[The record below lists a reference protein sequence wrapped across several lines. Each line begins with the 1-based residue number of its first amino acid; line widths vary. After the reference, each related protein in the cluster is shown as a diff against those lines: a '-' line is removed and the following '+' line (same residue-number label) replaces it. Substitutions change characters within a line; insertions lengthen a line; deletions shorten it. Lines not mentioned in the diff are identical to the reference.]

1 MNAAT
6 LLTRLYPPPVR
17 DRWGDDISHEVSASG
32 IRSWPDTLAGA
43 ARLWLHPG
51 DWPETFAGQTRRVL
65 TVALFALTAA
75 TGLLLRSAEPST
87 TLTADI
93 RHPATSL
100 WLVPLLLGIVLAA
113 PLPPLSGA
121 ALRNLAADA
130 LRTLAAPT
138 AAVVALC
145 LTAWSGIAE
154 HLTGFAGTAAVTYYW
169 LTLGFVA
176 LRLCVLVARI
186 SRTATL
192 PTTRRLST
200 ALLHIGTA
208 LALAASQNLLAAV
221 RTALRPGSLT
231 ETLALGFLAATAI
244 SVGHDLRQQRA

>member
-6 LLTRLYPPPVR
+6 LLIRLYPPAVR
-17 DRWGDDISHEVSASG
+17 ERWGEDISHEVSASG

-51 DWPETFAGQTRRVL
+51 DWPETFTGQTRRVL

-93 RHPATSL
+93 RQPATSL
-100 WLVPLLLGIVLAA
+100 WLVPFLLGIVLAA
-113 PLPPLSGA
+113 PLPPLSGQ
-121 ALRNLAADA
+121 ALRGMTATAV
-130 LRTLAAPT
+130 RTLAAPA

-145 LTAWSGIAE
+145 LTAWSGTAE
-154 HLTGFAGTAAVTYYW
+154 HLTGFADTAVVTYYW

-186 SRTATL
+186 ARTATL
-192 PTTRRLST
+192 PTTHRLST
-200 ALLHIGTA
+200 ALVCTGTG
-208 LALAASQNLLAAV
+208 LAVAAGQNLLAAV
-221 RTALRPGSLT
+221 GTAARPDSLAVT
-231 ETLALGFLAATAI
+231 PALGLLAATAI
-244 SVGHDLRQQRA
+244 SIGHDLRRH